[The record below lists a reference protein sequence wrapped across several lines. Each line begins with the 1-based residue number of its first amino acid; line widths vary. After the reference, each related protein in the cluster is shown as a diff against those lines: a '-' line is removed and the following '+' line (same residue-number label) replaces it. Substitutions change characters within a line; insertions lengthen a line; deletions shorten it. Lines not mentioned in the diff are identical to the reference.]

1 MSAEE
6 PGPMMDA
13 GSALAQLREEL
24 APDLEVLRS
33 IGTGRAGRVYLARER
48 ALDRLVAV
56 KVLEPRL
63 ARDVTAR
70 TRFEREAR
78 AAAALD
84 HPNAVA
90 VHRTGILAS
99 GVPYLVMQYVRGP
112 NLEDRLAAEGPLP
125 PHEARRVLAQVAAAL
140 AAAHKRGF
148 VHRDVRP
155 ANILCDPDEG
165 RVLVSDFGLA
175 GILPFSQRTD
185 PGITRPG
192 QILGALT
199 YLSPEQLRG
208 EPATEGTDVYSI
220 GVLGYE
226 LLTGRSPWPVRPGVG
241 GAMPDFDARPIP
253 LVSVRPDVDPEL
265 AGLLERAL
273 AKDPARRPGAA
284 YLADALTGGPATGA
298 SAPSPADTVDLLN
311 VLLRR
316 RVPQIVA
323 VTAVLGLAVL
333 GFFDMLADRDVVP
346 EVAFRLALATV
357 GCLLG
362 ASVIVAWFHGE
373 RGEQRVT
380 ALEVLLLVVVGA
392 VWLGLGFVILRG

>member
-1 MSAEE
+1 MSAEVPGHMMD
-6 PGPMMDA
+6 PGPE
-13 GSALAQLREEL
+13 LAQLREEL
-24 APDLEVLRS
+24 APDLEVLRI
-33 IGTGRAGRVYLARER
+33 IGTGMAGRVYLAREG

-56 KVLEPRL
+56 KVLAPRL

-90 VHRTGILAS
+90 VHRTGTLSS

-125 PHEARRVLAQVAAAL
+125 PDEARRVLAQVAGAL

-155 ANILCDPDEG
+155 GNILCDLDEG

-192 QILGALT
+192 QILGALN
-199 YLSPEQLRG
+199 YLSPEQVRG

-241 GAMPDFDARPIP
+241 GAIPDFDARPTS
-253 LVSVRPDVDPEL
+253 LVSLRPDVDPEL
-265 AGLLERAL
+265 AGLLERTL

-284 YLADALTGGPATGA
+284 YLAGALDSSPGTGA
-298 SAPSPADTVDLLN
+298 SGPGETLDLLT
-311 VLLRR
+311 VLLQR

-333 GFFDMLADRDVVP
+333 GFFDMLADRDIVP

-357 GCLLG
+357 GCFLG

-392 VWLGLGFVILRG
+392 VWLALGFMILAG

>member
-1 MSAEE
+1 MSAEVPGQMMG
-6 PGPMMDA
+6 PGPE
-13 GSALAQLREEL
+13 LAQLREEL
-24 APDLEVLRS
+24 APDLEVLRI

-56 KVLEPRL
+56 KVLASGL

-90 VHRTGILAS
+90 VHRTGTLSS

-140 AAAHKRGF
+140 GAAHKRGF

-155 ANILCDPDEG
+155 GNILCDLDEG

-253 LVSVRPDVDPEL
+253 LASLRPDVDPEL

-273 AKDPARRPGAA
+273 ARDPARRPGAG
-284 YLADALTGGPATGA
+284 YLAEALSSGPATGA
-298 SAPSPADTVDLLN
+298 SGPSPADTVDLLN
-311 VLLRR
+311 VLLKR

-323 VTAVLGLAVL
+323 VTGVLGLAVL

-357 GCLLG
+357 ACLLG

-392 VWLGLGFVILRG
+392 VWIALGFMILAG